1 MKATSHQTCW
11 IGLLA
16 TFLAAISAQAALAS
30 ISGLSLSGEGFGYVF
45 QLSSTPLE
53 SSRGE

>member
-30 ISGLSLSGEGFGYVF
+30 IAGLSLSGEGFGYVF
-45 QLSSTPLE
+45 QLSSTPLA

>member
-1 MKATSHQTCW
+1 MKAASLQKCR

-16 TFLAAISAQAALAS
+16 TLLATISAQAALAS

>member
-1 MKATSHQTCW
+1 MKETSLQTCR
-11 IGLLA
+11 IDLLA
-16 TFLAAISAQAALAS
+16 AFLAAIVPQACLAS
-30 ISGLSLSGEGFGYVF
+30 TAGVNLSGEGFGYVF